1 MQWLPALIMLED
13 HEGDWDRYLDAIYAQ
28 FQADFCSKLR
38 HFENRTVQLKRHPI
52 TENKEATFWHFV
64 SQGNVENERQI
75 DLRRAERIAW
85 PLAFMENV
93 NDPTM
98 KVWSET
104 RNNSINIHIWN
115 DELGYLVVIA
125 DRGDY
130 VLPWT
135 AYPVEYGHQKQKLN
149 RRWEQ
154 YKDQ

>member
-1 MQWLPALIMLED
+1 MQWLPALIILND
-13 HEGDWDRYLDAIYAQ
+13 YGGDWERYLDAIYAQ
-28 FQADFCSKLR
+28 FQSDFCDNTR
-38 HFENRTVQLKRHPI
+38 HFSGRIVRLKRHPI
-52 TENKEATFWHFV
+52 TDEKEATFWHFV
-64 SQGNVENERQI
+64 SQGKVENERDI

-85 PLAFMENV
+85 PLAFMENI

-115 DELGYLVVIA
+115 VELSYLVVVA

-130 VLPWT
+130 MLPWT
-135 AYPVEYGHQKQKLN
+135 AYPVEYENQKRKLN

-154 YKDQ
+154 YKEL